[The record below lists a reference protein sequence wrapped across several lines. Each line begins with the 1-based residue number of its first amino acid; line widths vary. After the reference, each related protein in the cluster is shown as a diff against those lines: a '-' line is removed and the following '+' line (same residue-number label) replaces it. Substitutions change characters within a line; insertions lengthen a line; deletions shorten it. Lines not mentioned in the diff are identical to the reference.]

1 MAIDD
6 QLKRRVAML
15 EVEQERQQDEVNQ
28 LTNIITEKKEK
39 PVQKQ
44 KSNGYT
50 ISLDFGGGAPISE
63 WSDETH
69 GWRTQ
74 GLGTRYPTREL
85 ADRKLIQLKKNWPDY
100 PFKISLS

>member
-44 KSNGYT
+44 KSNGYM

>member
-6 QLKRRVAML
+6 LRRRVAML

-28 LTNIITEKKEK
+28 LADVIMKPEEK
-39 PVQKQ
+39 PIQKQ
-44 KSNGYT
+44 KSSGYT
-50 ISLDFGGGAPISE
+50 ISLDFGSGAPISE

-74 GLGTRYPTREL
+74 GLGTHYPTREL
-85 ADRKLIQLKKNWPDY
+85 ADRKLLQLKKNWPDY
-100 PFKISLS
+100 PFKISFS

>member
-44 KSNGYT
+44 KSSGYA
-50 ISLDFGGGAPISE
+50 ISLDFGGGAPVSE